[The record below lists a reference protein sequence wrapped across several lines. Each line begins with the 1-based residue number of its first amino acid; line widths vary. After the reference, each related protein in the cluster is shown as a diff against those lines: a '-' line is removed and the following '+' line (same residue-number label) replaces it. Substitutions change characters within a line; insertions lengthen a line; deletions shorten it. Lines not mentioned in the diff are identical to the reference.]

1 MLKSIM
7 QIFFVLI
14 LVNAICLPGLAAV
27 RIPRNL
33 DDKDRQAATR
43 ILGWGTAGKLLAD
56 PFPLGGYSGLE
67 IGVSIV
73 SVPVDDLSRLGA
85 KNVGQQDD
93 FTYPKISI
101 GKGLYN
107 NIDTWLHFIPY
118 SEASGLSEY
127 GGIVRWCFVEAKFFP
142 GTFSL
147 VAHGNAANITNTFS
161 SQTAGADLITGINIG
176 NIGFYLGGGKVYS
189 TARFIGGAT
198 GVTDTLRDEITSV
211 EGFHSVLGGSLKLQN
226 LFGVLQID
234 LYTQPIFS
242 TKIGIKF

>member
-1 MLKSIM
+1 MRLFIAAGL
-7 QIFFVLI
+7 IFFAVESY
-14 LVNAICLPGLAAV
+14 GAV

-33 DDKDRQAATR
+33 DDKDRQTATK

-67 IGVSIV
+67 VAVSII

-85 KNVGQQDD
+85 KNVGAQDS

-101 GKGLYN
+101 GKGMYN

-118 SEASGLSEY
+118 SEATGLSEY
-127 GGIVRWCFVEAKFFP
+127 GGIFRWCFVEAKFFP
-142 GTFSL
+142 GTFSF

-176 NIGFYLGGGKVYS
+176 NIGFYLGGGRVYS

-198 GVTDTLRDEITSV
+198 GVTDTLKDEITTV
-211 EGFHSVLGGSLKLQN
+211 QGFHSVIGGSWKLQS
-226 LFGVLQID
+226 LFAVLQID

-242 TKIGIKF
+242 TKFGVRF